1 MPRKASS
8 DRILFSTV
16 VILSVFGILMVGSA
30 SYYIAMKFTGNP
42 YHFLIR
48 QLIFVIAGMLLLYG
62 IMHFNYRNFRKTWLV
77 VSSLIAVSLLLILA
91 LMGPEINGTRRWID
105 LGYFHIQP
113 SEFAKLA
120 IILFIA
126 YQLEKKKD
134 NVNDFLSTP
143 IPCLSV
149 VVFLS
154 LLIAFEPDMGTALFL
169 PLIAFIMFFIAGLK
183 YKYVGYAAAG
193 GVIAFATMVLI
204 APYRIIRILSFLG
217 LRGDDPYG
225 ADYNI
230 QQSLIAIGS
239 GGIPGKSFTAS
250 LQKAYFLP
258 EPHTDFI
265 FSVIGE
271 ELGLIGAFLLLSAFL
286 IILWRAIRT
295 ALKAQDRLG
304 FYLGIGITSMIVL
317 QAMINIG
324 VALKLLPVTGMPIP
338 FVSYGGSSLFASF
351 IGVGILLNISKHSS

>member
-8 DRILFSTV
+8 DRILFSAV
-16 VILSVFGILMVGSA
+16 AILSVFGILMVGSA
-30 SYYIAMKFTGNP
+30 SYYVAMRYTGNP

-48 QLIFVIAGMLLLYG
+48 QLIFVIAGMFLLYG
-62 IMHFNYRNFRKTWLV
+62 VMHFNYRNFRKTWLV
-77 VSSLIAVSLLLILA
+77 VSSLIAVSVLLILA

-105 LGYFHIQP
+105 MGFFYIQP

-126 YQLEKKKD
+126 SQLEKKKD
-134 NVNDFLSTP
+134 KVNDFLSTP

-154 LLIAFEPDMGTALFL
+154 LLIALEPDMGTALFL
-169 PLIAFIMFFIAGLK
+169 FLIAFIMFFVAGLK
-183 YKYVGYAAAG
+183 YKYVGYAVAG

-204 APYRIIRILSFLG
+204 APYRITRVLSFLG

-239 GGIPGKSFTAS
+239 GGIPGKNFSAG

-271 ELGLIGAFLLLSAFL
+271 ELGLIGAVLLVAAFL
-286 IILWRAIRT
+286 VILWRAIRT
-295 ALKAQDRLG
+295 SLRAQDRLG
-304 FYLGIGITSMIVL
+304 FYLGIGIASMIVL
-317 QAMINIG
+317 EALINIG
-324 VALKLLPVTGMPIP
+324 VALKLLPVTGIPIP

-351 IGVGILLNISKHSS
+351 IGVGILLNISQHSS